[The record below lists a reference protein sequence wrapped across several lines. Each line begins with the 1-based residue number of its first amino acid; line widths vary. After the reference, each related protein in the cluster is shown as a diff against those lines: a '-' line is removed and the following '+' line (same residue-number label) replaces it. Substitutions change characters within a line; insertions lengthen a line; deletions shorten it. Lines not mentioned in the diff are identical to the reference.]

1 MRAVRRDGRRGRR
14 VPPTTLLPQPATGLL
29 AWGTVS
35 RPPTATQPPPP
46 PPGRPKRELLGP
58 TGLIVMVVAI
68 LVFTAVAIIIELAS
82 NHGKTFKATVSVLGP
97 VEGSQNQVRLMFR
110 VTNTGTRAGRPDKC
124 EAVLFN
130 LSGDRVGVGAVSLK
144 QPIQP
149 GATHNEPAIGTSAEP
164 PVNGSV
170 HCRALEPG

>member
-1 MRAVRRDGRRGRR
+1 MA
-14 VPPTTLLPQPATGLL
+14 PMSSSPA
-29 AWGTVS
+29 
-35 RPPTATQPPPP
+35 ATQPPPTP
-46 PPGRPKRELLGP
+46 EGRRRREILGP

-82 NHGKTFKATVSVLGP
+82 NRGKVFKATVAVLGP
-97 VEGSQNQVRLMFR
+97 VDGSRNQVRLLFR

-124 EAVLFN
+124 EAVLYN
-130 LSGDRVGVGAVSLK
+130 LGGDRVGVGAVSLK
-144 QPIQP
+144 EPIQP
-149 GATHNEPAIGTSAEP
+149 GATHDEPAIGTSAEP